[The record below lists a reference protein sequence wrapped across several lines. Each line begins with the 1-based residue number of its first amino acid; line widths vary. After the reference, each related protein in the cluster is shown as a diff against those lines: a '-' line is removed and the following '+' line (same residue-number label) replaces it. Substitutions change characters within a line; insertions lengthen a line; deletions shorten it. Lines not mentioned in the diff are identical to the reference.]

1 MKTDQSIQLYR
12 AWLKDR
18 ERSPGTIEKYTRD
31 LARFFRETGGAAL
44 PQPAAPADG
53 PAPLPAPS
61 KETVAAWRDSLAA
74 RGYSPASVNAM
85 LAAVNGYQDFCGNPA
100 GKAKPLKRQRR
111 VFSDAG
117 RELSRAEYFRLLAAA
132 RQAGRK
138 RTLLIL
144 QTLCSTGIRVSEL
157 PFVTVEAVKKGRAA
171 IRCKGKCREIL
182 LPAQLCK
189 RLERWCSRLRIHAGP
204 VFLTRTGKPLDRV
217 AVWKAMKALCKLAG
231 VAREKVFP
239 HNLRHLF
246 ARTFYEIEKNLSKL
260 ADLLGHSSI
269 ETTRIY
275 IMESGA
281 EHQRLLE
288 QMHLLL

>member
-157 PFVTVEAVKKGRAA
+157 PFITVEAVKKGRAA

-217 AVWKAMKALCKLAG
+217 AVWKAMKALCKGRRGKRKG
-231 VAREKVFP
+231 VPPQPAAPVCQ
-239 HNLRHLF
+239 
-246 ARTFYEIEKNLSKL
+246 
-260 ADLLGHSSI
+260 DLL
-269 ETTRIY
+269 RD
-275 IMESGA
+275 
-281 EHQRLLE
+281 RKKPLE
-288 QMHLLL
+288 AG

>member
-1 MKTDQSIQLYR
+1 MKTEHPIQLYR

-44 PQPAAPADG
+44 LQPAAPADG

-61 KETVAAWRDSLAA
+61 KEAVAAWRDSLAA

-111 VFSDAG
+111 IFSDAG

-157 PFVTVEAVKKGRAA
+157 PFITVEAVKKGRAA

-239 HNLRHLF
+239 HTLRHLF
-246 ARTFYEIEKNLSKL
+246 ARTFYGIEKNLSKL

>member
-1 MKTDQSIQLYR
+1 
-12 AWLKDR
+12 
-18 ERSPGTIEKYTRD
+18 
-31 LARFFRETGGAAL
+31 
-44 PQPAAPADG
+44 
-53 PAPLPAPS
+53 
-61 KETVAAWRDSLAA
+61 
-74 RGYSPASVNAM
+74 M

-157 PFVTVEAVKKGRAA
+157 PFITVEAVKKGRAA

-246 ARTFYEIEKNLSKL
+246 ARTFYGIEKNLSKL